1 MISLQSP
8 HILGSI
14 ASGAHYAG
22 ALSPTKQTDEHF
34 EGRLTL
40 RHVRSMSRSGKEPV
54 VEETYRDV
62 MNDLEEVS
70 SSLTIGPL
78 SFKRGY

>member
-78 SFKRGY
+78 SFKRGF